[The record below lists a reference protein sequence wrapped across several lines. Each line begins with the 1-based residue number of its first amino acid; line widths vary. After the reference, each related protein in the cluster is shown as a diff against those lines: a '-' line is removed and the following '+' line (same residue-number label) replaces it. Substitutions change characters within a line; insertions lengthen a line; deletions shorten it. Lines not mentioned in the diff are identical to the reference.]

1 MQLQF
6 PAIHRRVKRHA
17 RDDVCKWI
25 FLFSLFQKFSA
36 DEIKSDERKKS
47 ATEIPEC
54 FITGWPDV
62 FVMLLVLRIPFIQFL
77 QAEIFFQPGFFLL
90 KKIFFT
96 TRNKKQFYPSHLIP
110 GTDE

>member
-90 KKIFFT
+90 KSF
-96 TRNKKQFYPSHLIP
+96 SMP
-110 GTDE
+110 GRIEILFARCDFLP